1 MGEDK
6 PILWVGSS
14 LDDLRAFPEDARRI
28 AGFELRRVQQGL
40 QPTDWKPMGSVGA
53 GVEEIRVHTGQEH
66 RVFYIARF
74 EEGVYVLHAFEK
86 RSRKT
91 PATEIELAR
100 TRLREV
106 LAGEAEVTMTHKIK
120 SRVTRATGNVFR
132 DLGFPPDKAEHLLV
146 RADLMIRLEK
156 ELGSRGLKQAQAAKL
171 LGISQ
176 PRVSDLLRGRVEL
189 FSADTL
195 IDMLARLGIKVR
207 LVASTRARVA

>member
-1 MGEDK
+1 VDK

-14 LDDLRAFPEDARRI
+14 LDDVRAFPEDARRI

-86 RSRKT
+86 RSRNT

-106 LAGEAEVTMTHKIK
+106 LAAKRR
-120 SRVTRATGNVFR
+120 SR
-132 DLGFPPDKAEHLLV
+132 
-146 RADLMIRLEK
+146 
-156 ELGSRGLKQAQAAKL
+156 
-171 LGISQ
+171 
-176 PRVSDLLRGRVEL
+176 
-189 FSADTL
+189 
-195 IDMLARLGIKVR
+195 
-207 LVASTRARVA
+207 